1 MLSPIIND
9 PLTVPGGTHTGVSN
23 GTSVYGPEDAML
35 GTCLLTVKEHR
46 SLSIRQPSQ
55 WYVEM
60 AKKKRARESPVFKRR
75 LCSKAQLGCSYL
87 QSRQPP
93 GQTEKVFALRHSFK
107 W

>member
-1 MLSPIIND
+1 MNHLYFMLSPIIND

-60 AKKKRARESPVFKRR
+60 AKKKKSQRIPSF
-75 LCSKAQLGCSYL
+75 Q
-87 QSRQPP
+87 
-93 GQTEKVFALRHSFK
+93 EKTV
-107 W
+107 